1 MGNIKWIAFLHLS
14 IVFPRILNIK
24 CMCWLFVSWMGEAER
39 KYIGLHWDK
48 TEWITLMVFH
58 KRCKWRMPLY
68 CDSWRKADKKLIPRS
83 SLILD
88 PRPNHCGL
96 FLLCLIDNQQ
106 RLLQSVFLLCL
117 IDNQQRLLQSV
128 QWLWWSLIRHQG
140 AWMNNHQVPG
150 CRKLIFFFLIFLFWF
165 STTTKTLTSA
175 THSKSYRE
183 RVQKPQLWNP
193 STTHH
198 GIKNQLTKLK
208 ISLPK

>member
-1 MGNIKWIAFLHLS
+1 MDCISAF
-14 IVFPRILNIK
+14 VNCFPRISNIK

-106 RLLQSVFLLCL
+106 RLLQSV
-117 IDNQQRLLQSV
+117 

-165 STTTKTLTSA
+165 STTTKTLTTA
-175 THSKSYRE
+175 THSKSFSVPIGSGFKSYEIRPPPTMVL
-183 RVQKPQLWNP
+183 RFSWPN
-193 STTHH
+193 
-198 GIKNQLTKLK
+198 
-208 ISLPK
+208 